1 MLIKSIK
8 KRKYCVGTVGD
19 TQRPNNGGTR
29 SAGSGDTVDAVADDD
44 DVEGTVSRDDLF
56 EILSNR
62 RRRYVLHLLKNA
74 EDGRADLSEVAEQ
87 IAAWEHDTTPEQLS
101 YDQRR
106 SVRTALYQHHAPKMD
121 ETGVVEFHERDQVFK
136 LSEGTEQF
144 DVYLE
149 PSSGEPP
156 WGVYFPL
163 LTAVCA
169 VAVGVGWL
177 GVVDLPGMVWSVFLL
192 AVFGTSSLA
201 FLYDTRYRMRLG
213 SGETPPEVDHDEG

>member
-1 MLIKSIK
+1 MYLVS
-8 KRKYCVGTVGD
+8 TVSE
-19 TQRPNNGGTR
+19 TR
-29 SAGSGDTVDAVADDD
+29 SPDGDGPSSAGGGDAGDAVADDD
-44 DVEGTVSRDDLF
+44 ADGTVSRDDLF

-74 EDGRADLSEVAEQ
+74 DDGRADLSEVAER

-121 ETGVVEFHERDQVFK
+121 ETGVVEFHERDQVFE
-136 LSEGTEQF
+136 LTEGTEQF

-149 PSSGEPP
+149 PSSGELP
-156 WGVYFPL
+156 WGLYFPL

-169 VAVGVGWL
+169 AAVGVGWL
-177 GVVDLPGMVWSVFLL
+177 GVVDLPGMAWSVFLL